1 MYTAEQIKDLIIQV
15 TDLKVPIGMITQAGG
30 LRRKVEELIF
40 KEGKLKGYGDSAARY
55 VVIGEK
61 DPIRKK

>member
-1 MYTAEQIKDLIIQV
+1 
-15 TDLKVPIGMITQAGG
+15 MITQAGG